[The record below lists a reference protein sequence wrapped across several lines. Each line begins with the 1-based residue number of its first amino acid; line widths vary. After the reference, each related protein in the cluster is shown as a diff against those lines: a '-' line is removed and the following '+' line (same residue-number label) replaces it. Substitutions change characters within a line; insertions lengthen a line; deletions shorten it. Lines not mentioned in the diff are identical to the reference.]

1 MHTSRNPCY
10 LRWRWISQR
19 HSGSYRSGSLK
30 DNFAAQFNSSRLG
43 GVAMLRKHAATLVTV
58 TLMLAGALVAESR
71 KELHFTVG
79 PRAGVSVMN
88 PYGSISVK
96 PSQNNTVVV
105 NAVLHSDRVE
115 VDNNQSG
122 NRVDIQSHL
131 LPGAD
136 AESGR
141 VDYEILVPAD
151 ASITLHSSTG
161 SLHAEKLHGDVNLEG
176 PGAAVDVR
184 DISDAHVHVKTMNG
198 AVNLDNIQNGHV
210 EVDSLS
216 GEVTLNSVNGS
227 LVQVVSTS
235 GRINY
240 VGDFGNSGEYR
251 LTSHSG
257 DIDAT
262 IPEWTSADV
271 IARSVRGEVH
281 DDIPLQPK
289 THTYFP
295 LDKGRAFAGTVGRVA
310 VSSTVVLRT
319 FSGKIH
325 LRKRSEKQ

>member
-1 MHTSRNPCY
+1 
-10 LRWRWISQR
+10 
-19 HSGSYRSGSLK
+19 
-30 DNFAAQFNSSRLG
+30 
-43 GVAMLRKHAATLVTV
+43 MLRSTAQLATITV
-58 TLMLAGALVAESR
+58 IVAGTLLAQNK
-71 KELHFTVG
+71 KEFHFTVG
-79 PRAGVSVMN
+79 ARSGVSVVN
-88 PYGSISVK
+88 PYGSIVVK
-96 PSQNNTVVV
+96 PSSGNTVLVT
-105 NAVLHSDRVE
+105 AILHSDKVE
-115 VDNNQSG
+115 VDNNQTG
-122 NRVDIQSHL
+122 NRVDLTSHL

-136 AESGR
+136 ADSGR

-151 ASITLHSSTG
+151 ASITLHSSSGT
-161 SLHAEKLHGDVNLEG
+161 LRAEKLHGDVNLEG
-176 PGAAVDVR
+176 PGAAVEVR

-198 AVNLDNIQNGHV
+198 AVNLDNIKNGHV

-216 GEVTLNSVNGS
+216 GEVTLHEVNGS

-240 VGDFGNSGEYR
+240 IGDFGNSGEYR

-271 IARSVRGEVH
+271 SARSVRGEVH

-295 LDKGRAFAGTVGRVA
+295 LDKGRTMGRVA

-325 LRKRSEKQ
+325 LRKRTDKQP

>member
-1 MHTSRNPCY
+1 MVSAR
-10 LRWRWISQR
+10 
-19 HSGSYRSGSLK
+19 
-30 DNFAAQFNSSRLG
+30 
-43 GVAMLRKHAATLVTV
+43 AATLVAIGVIV
-58 TLMLAGALVAESR
+58 TGTLLAETKKEYHYSVGA
-71 KELHFTVG
+71 K
-79 PRAGVSVMN
+79 AGVSVMN

-96 PSQNNTVVV
+96 PSLNNTVVV
-105 NAVLHSDRVE
+105 NAVLHSDKVE
-115 VDNNQSG
+115 IDNSQSG

-131 LPGAD
+131 LEGAD

-151 ASITLHSSTG
+151 ASITLRSSTG
-161 SLHAEKLHGDVNLEG
+161 SLHAEKLHGDVRLEG
-176 PGAAVDVR
+176 PGATVDVR

-216 GEVTLNSVNGS
+216 GEVTMKGVNGPV
-227 LVQVVSTS
+227 VQVVSTS
-235 GRINY
+235 GRIVY
-240 VGDFGNSGEYR
+240 VGDFGKSGEYR

-271 IARSVRGEVH
+271 SARSVRGEVH

-289 THTYFP
+289 AHNYFP
-295 LDKGRAFAGTVGRVA
+295 IDKGRAFAGTMGKMA
-310 VSSTVVLRT
+310 ASSTVVLRT

>member
-1 MHTSRNPCY
+1 MESKR
-10 LRWRWISQR
+10 
-19 HSGSYRSGSLK
+19 
-30 DNFAAQFNSSRLG
+30 AAKLVAI
-43 GVAMLRKHAATLVTV
+43 GVIV
-58 TLMLAGALVAESR
+58 AGALVAESK
-71 KELHFTVG
+71 KEFHFTVG
-79 PRAGVSVMN
+79 PKAGVSVVN

-96 PSQNNTVVV
+96 PSTSNMVVV
-105 NAVLHSDRVE
+105 NAILHSDKVE

-131 LPGAD
+131 LAGAD
-136 AESGR
+136 ADSGR
-141 VDYEILVPAD
+141 VDYEVLIPVD

-161 SLHAEKLHGDVNLEG
+161 SLHAEKLHGDMSLEG
-176 PGAAVDVR
+176 PGAQVDVR
-184 DISDAHVHVKTMNG
+184 DISDVHVHVKTMNG
-198 AVNLDNIQNGHV
+198 AVNLENIKNGHV
-210 EVDSLS
+210 EIDSLS
-216 GEVTLNSVNGS
+216 GEVTLRQVNGP

-240 VGDFGNSGEYR
+240 IGDFGNSGEYR

-257 DIDAT
+257 DIEAT

-271 IARSVRGEVH
+271 SARSTRGEVH

-289 THTYFP
+289 THTWFP
-295 LDKGRAFAGTVGRVA
+295 MDKGRAFAGTMGRVA
-310 VSSTVVLRT
+310 ASSTVVLRT

>member
-1 MHTSRNPCY
+1 
-10 LRWRWISQR
+10 
-19 HSGSYRSGSLK
+19 
-30 DNFAAQFNSSRLG
+30 
-43 GVAMLRKHAATLVTV
+43 MLRKHAATLVTV
-58 TLMLAGALVAESR
+58 TVILAGTLVAESR
-71 KELHFTVG
+71 KELRFTVG

-96 PSQNNTVVV
+96 PSQNNTVIV

-198 AVNLDNIQNGHV
+198 AVNLDNIKNGHV

-240 VGDFGNSGEYR
+240 IGDFGNSGEYR

-271 IARSVRGEVH
+271 SARSVRGEVH

>member
-1 MHTSRNPCY
+1 MWSSDTARSTAR
-10 LRWRWISQR
+10 RVTIS
-19 HSGSYRSGSLK
+19 
-30 DNFAAQFNSSRLG
+30 
-43 GVAMLRKHAATLVTV
+43 VI
-58 TLMLAGALVAESR
+58 LAGAIAGTALGQTK
-71 KELHFTVG
+71 KEFHFAVG
-79 PRAGVSVMN
+79 PHAGVSVTN

-96 PSQNNTVVV
+96 PSSGSVVVV
-105 NAVLHSDRVE
+105 NAVVHSDKVE

-131 LPGAD
+131 LAGAD
-136 AESGR
+136 AQSGR
-141 VDYEILVPAD
+141 VDYDILVPAD
-151 ASITLHSSTG
+151 ASVTLRSSTG
-161 SLHAEKLHGDVNLEG
+161 SLHAEKLHGDVSLEG
-176 PGAAVDVR
+176 PGAEVDVR

-198 AVNLDNIQNGHV
+198 SVNLDNIKNGHV

-216 GEVTLNSVNGS
+216 GTVTLNRVNGA

-240 VGDFGNSGEYR
+240 TGDFGNSGEYR

-257 DIDAT
+257 DIEAT

-271 IARSVRGEVH
+271 SARSVRGQVQ

-289 THTYFP
+289 SHTWYSI
-295 LDKGRAFAGTVGRVA
+295 DKGRAFAGTMGRVA
-310 VSSTVVLRT
+310 MSSTVVLRT

-325 LRKRSEKQ
+325 LRKRTEKQSQ

>member
-1 MHTSRNPCY
+1 M
-10 LRWRWISQR
+10 
-19 HSGSYRSGSLK
+19 GK
-30 DNFAAQFNSSRLG
+30 FSSRTRGQGWIGRFGESDMVRKRAAKLVVI
-43 GVAMLRKHAATLVTV
+43 GVLAAGTLV
-58 TLMLAGALVAESR
+58 AQS
-71 KELHFTVG
+71 KKQYHFTVA
-79 PRAGVSVMN
+79 PKAGISVIN

-105 NAVLHSDRVE
+105 NAVLHSDKVE
-115 VDNNQSG
+115 VDNSQNG

-131 LPGAD
+131 LAGAD

-141 VDYEILVPAD
+141 VDYEVLIPAD
-151 ASITLHSSTG
+151 ASITLHSSSG
-161 SLHAEKLHGDVNLEG
+161 SLRAENLQGDVSLEG
-176 PGAAVDVR
+176 AASAVDVR
-184 DISDAHVHVKTMNG
+184 DISNAHVHVKTMNG
-198 AVNLDNIQNGHV
+198 TVNLANIQNGHV

-216 GEVTLNSVNGS
+216 GEVTLTGVTGP

-257 DIDAT
+257 DIEAT

-271 IARSVRGEVH
+271 SARSVRGEVH

-289 THTYFP
+289 SHTWFP
-295 LDKGRAFAGTVGRVA
+295 VDKGRAFAGTMGRVA
-310 VSSTVVLRT
+310 VSSTVILRT
-319 FSGKIH
+319 FNGKIH

>member
-1 MHTSRNPCY
+1 MNMLSR
-10 LRWRWISQR
+10 R
-19 HSGSYRSGSLK
+19 
-30 DNFAAQFNSSRLG
+30 AAELI
-43 GVAMLRKHAATLVTV
+43 TVTV
-58 TLMLAGALVAESR
+58 IMAGTLVAESK
-71 KELHFTVG
+71 KEFRFTVG
-79 PRAGVSVMN
+79 PRAGVSVIN

-96 PSQNNTVVV
+96 PSLTNTVSIT
-105 NAVLHSDRVE
+105 AILHSDKVE

-131 LPGAD
+131 LSGAD

-161 SLHAEKLHGDVNLEG
+161 SLHAEKLHGDVSLEG
-176 PGAAVDVR
+176 PGAQVDVR

-198 AVNLDNIQNGHV
+198 AVNLDNIKNGHV

-216 GEVTLNSVNGS
+216 GEITLNSVNGS

-240 VGDFGNSGEYR
+240 IGDFGNSGEYR

-257 DIDAT
+257 DINAT

-271 IARSVRGEVH
+271 SARSVRGEVH

-289 THTYFP
+289 THTYFT

>member
-1 MHTSRNPCY
+1 MEGKR
-10 LRWRWISQR
+10 
-19 HSGSYRSGSLK
+19 
-30 DNFAAQFNSSRLG
+30 AAKLVAI
-43 GVAMLRKHAATLVTV
+43 GVIV
-58 TLMLAGALVAESR
+58 AGTLVAESK
-71 KELHFTVG
+71 KEFHFSVG
-79 PRAGVSVMN
+79 PRACVSVTN
-88 PYGSISVK
+88 PYGSITVR
-96 PSQNNTVVV
+96 PSLNHTVVLS
-105 NAVLHSDRVE
+105 ASLHSDKVE
-115 VDNNQSG
+115 VDNSQSG

-131 LPGAD
+131 LTGSD
-136 AESGR
+136 SDSGR
-141 VDYEILVPAD
+141 VDYEILVPPD
-151 ASITLHSSTG
+151 ASITLHSNTG
-161 SLHAEKLHGDVNLEG
+161 SLYAEKLHGDVSLEG

-198 AVNLDNIQNGHV
+198 SVNLDNIKNGHV

-216 GEVTLNSVNGS
+216 GEVTLNGVNGS

-240 VGDFGNSGEYR
+240 IGDFGNSGEYR

-257 DIDAT
+257 NIDAT

-271 IARSVRGEVH
+271 SARSIRGEVH

-289 THTYFP
+289 THTYFT
-295 LDKGRAFAGTVGRVA
+295 LNKERAFAGTMGRVA

-325 LRKRSEKQ
+325 LRKRADKQ

>member
-1 MHTSRNPCY
+1 MLSKN
-10 LRWRWISQR
+10 
-19 HSGSYRSGSLK
+19 
-30 DNFAAQFNSSRLG
+30 AA
-43 GVAMLRKHAATLVTV
+43 KLVTV
-58 TLMLAGALVAESR
+58 TVILAGTLAAQNK
-71 KELHFTVG
+71 KEFHFTVG
-79 PRAGVSVMN
+79 PRAGLSVMN

-96 PSQNNTVVV
+96 PSLG
-105 NAVLHSDRVE
+105 NAVMVTAILHSDKVE

-131 LPGAD
+131 LAGAD

-151 ASITLHSSTG
+151 ASVTLHSSTG
-161 SLHAEKLHGDVNLEG
+161 TLHAEKLHGDVSLEG
-176 PGAAVDVR
+176 PGADVDVR

-198 AVNLDNIQNGHV
+198 SVNLDNIKNGHV

-216 GEVTLNSVNGS
+216 GEVTLNGVNGS

-235 GRINY
+235 GGIHY
-240 VGDFGNSGEYR
+240 IGDFGNSGEYR

-271 IARSVRGEVH
+271 SARSIRGEVH

-295 LDKGRAFAGTVGRVA
+295 LDKGRAFAGTMGRVA

-325 LRKRSEKQ
+325 LRKRAENK

>member
-1 MHTSRNPCY
+1 MLSR
-10 LRWRWISQR
+10 R
-19 HSGSYRSGSLK
+19 
-30 DNFAAQFNSSRLG
+30 AAELIT
-43 GVAMLRKHAATLVTV
+43 VTVIMAATLV
-58 TLMLAGALVAESR
+58 AESK
-71 KELHFTVG
+71 KEFHFTVG
-79 PRAGVSVMN
+79 PRAGVSVIN

-96 PSQNNTVVV
+96 PSLTNTVSIT
-105 NAVLHSDRVE
+105 AILHSDKVE

-131 LPGAD
+131 LSGAD

-161 SLHAEKLHGDVNLEG
+161 SLHAEKLHGDVSLEG
-176 PGAAVDVR
+176 PGAQVDVR

-198 AVNLDNIQNGHV
+198 AVNLDNIKNGHV

-216 GEVTLNSVNGS
+216 GEITLHSVNGS

-240 VGDFGNSGEYR
+240 IGDFGNSGEYR

-257 DIDAT
+257 DINAT

-271 IARSVRGEVH
+271 SARSVRGEVH

-289 THTYFP
+289 THTYFT

>member
-1 MHTSRNPCY
+1 MVTKYATRAVAIGFIVAGTLFAQSRREY
-10 LRWRWISQR
+10 
-19 HSGSYRSGSLK
+19 
-30 DNFAAQFNSSRLG
+30 
-43 GVAMLRKHAATLVTV
+43 
-58 TLMLAGALVAESR
+58 
-71 KELHFTVG
+71 HFSVG
-79 PRAGVSVMN
+79 PRAGISVTN

-96 PSQNNTVVV
+96 PSPNNAVVV
-105 NAVLHSDRVE
+105 NAVLHSDKVE
-115 VDNNQSG
+115 VDNSQSG
-122 NRVDIQSHL
+122 NRVDIESHL
-131 LPGAD
+131 LSGAD

-141 VDYEILVPAD
+141 VDYELLIPVD
-151 ASITLHSSTG
+151 ASITLHSSNG
-161 SLHAEKLHGDVNLEG
+161 SLHAEKLHGDVSLEG
-176 PGAAVDVR
+176 AGAAVDVH

-198 AVNLDNIQNGHV
+198 AVSLANIQNGHV

-216 GEVTLNSVNGS
+216 GDVTLNSVTGP

-240 VGDFGNSGEYR
+240 TGDFGNSGEYR

-257 DIDAT
+257 DIEAT

-271 IARSVRGEVH
+271 SARSVRGEVH

-289 THTYFP
+289 SHTSFVM
-295 LDKGRAFAGTVGRVA
+295 DKGRAFAGTVGRVA
-310 VSSTVVLRT
+310 MSSTVILRT

>member
-1 MHTSRNPCY
+1 MLSRN
-10 LRWRWISQR
+10 
-19 HSGSYRSGSLK
+19 
-30 DNFAAQFNSSRLG
+30 AAK
-43 GVAMLRKHAATLVTV
+43 VVTV
-58 TLMLAGALVAESR
+58 TVILAGTLVAQNK
-71 KELHFTVG
+71 KEYHFAVG
-79 PRAGVSVMN
+79 PRAGVSVIN

-96 PSQNNTVVV
+96 PSLNNTVIVT
-105 NAVLHSDRVE
+105 AVLHSDKVE

-131 LPGAD
+131 LAGAD
-136 AESGR
+136 AQSGR

-161 SLHAEKLHGDVNLEG
+161 TLHAEKLHGDVNLEG
-176 PGAAVDVR
+176 PGADVDVR

-198 AVNLDNIQNGHV
+198 SVNLDNIKNGHV

-216 GEVTLNSVNGS
+216 GEVTLNGVNGS

-235 GRINY
+235 GGIHY
-240 VGDFGNSGEYR
+240 IGDFGNSGEYR

-257 DIDAT
+257 DIEAT

-271 IARSVRGEVH
+271 SARSVRGEVH

-289 THTYFP
+289 SHTYFP

-325 LRKRSEKQ
+325 LRKRADNK

>member
-1 MHTSRNPCY
+1 MLSKN
-10 LRWRWISQR
+10 
-19 HSGSYRSGSLK
+19 
-30 DNFAAQFNSSRLG
+30 AAR
-43 GVAMLRKHAATLVTV
+43 LVTV
-58 TLMLAGALVAESR
+58 TVILAGTLAAQNK
-71 KELHFTVG
+71 KEFHFTVG
-79 PRAGVSVMN
+79 PRAGLSVMN

-96 PSQNNTVVV
+96 PSLG
-105 NAVLHSDRVE
+105 NAVMVTAILHSDKVE

-131 LPGAD
+131 LAGAD

-151 ASITLHSSTG
+151 ASVTLHSSTG
-161 SLHAEKLHGDVNLEG
+161 TLHAEKLHGDVSLEG
-176 PGAAVDVR
+176 PGADVDVR

-198 AVNLDNIQNGHV
+198 SVNLDNIKNGHV

-216 GEVTLNSVNGS
+216 GEVTLNGVNGS

-235 GRINY
+235 GGIHY
-240 VGDFGNSGEYR
+240 IGDFGNSGEYR

-271 IARSVRGEVH
+271 SARSVRGEVH

-295 LDKGRAFAGTVGRVA
+295 LDKGRAFAGTMGRVA

-325 LRKRSEKQ
+325 LRKRAENK

>member
-1 MHTSRNPCY
+1 MVSR
-10 LRWRWISQR
+10 RTAKMVAI
-19 HSGSYRSGSLK
+19 
-30 DNFAAQFNSSRLG
+30 
-43 GVAMLRKHAATLVTV
+43 GVLV
-58 TLMLAGALVAESR
+58 AGALVAESK
-71 KELHFTVG
+71 KEFHFTVG
-79 PRAGVSVMN
+79 PKAGVSVMN
-88 PYGSISVK
+88 PYGSISVR
-96 PSQNNTVVV
+96 PSTNNMVVV
-105 NAVLHSDRVE
+105 NAVLHSDKVE
-115 VDNNQSG
+115 VDNSQTG

-131 LPGAD
+131 LAGAD

-141 VDYEILVPAD
+141 VDYEVLVPSD
-151 ASITLHSSTG
+151 ASVTLHSSTG
-161 SLHAEKLHGDVNLEG
+161 SLHAEKLHGDVSLEG
-176 PGAAVDVR
+176 PGATVDVR
-184 DISDAHVHVKTMNG
+184 DVSDAHVHVKTMNG
-198 AVNLDNIQNGHV
+198 TVTLNNIRNGHV

-216 GEVTLNSVNGS
+216 GEVTLTGVNGP

-240 VGDFGNSGEYR
+240 IGDFGNSGEYR

-257 DIDAT
+257 DIEAT

-271 IARSVRGEVH
+271 VAHSVRGEVH

-289 THTYFP
+289 THTWFP
-295 LDKGRAFAGTVGRVA
+295 VDKGRAFAGTMGRVA

>member
-1 MHTSRNPCY
+1 MILTQQRIGLRTVIFAPSIGPYIRQSYIGDLGMWSR
-10 LRWRWISQR
+10 RT
-19 HSGSYRSGSLK
+19 
-30 DNFAAQFNSSRLG
+30 AE
-43 GVAMLRKHAATLVTV
+43 LVTV
-58 TLMLAGALVAESR
+58 TALMAGTVLVAQTR
-71 KELHFTVG
+71 KEFKFPVG
-79 PRAGVSVMN
+79 PHAGISVVN

-96 PSQNNTVVV
+96 PSANGTVFV
-105 NAVLHSDRVE
+105 NAIVHSDKVE

-136 AESGR
+136 AQSGR
-141 VDYEILVPAD
+141 VDYEIQVPAD

-161 SLHAEKLHGDVNLEG
+161 SLHAEKLHGDVSLEG
-176 PGAAVDVR
+176 PGAEVDVR

-198 AVNLDNIQNGHV
+198 AVNLDNITNGHV

-216 GEVTLNSVNGS
+216 GTITLNSVNGS

-240 VGDFGNSGEYR
+240 IGDFGNSGEYR

-257 DIDAT
+257 DIEAT

-271 IARSVRGEVH
+271 TARSVRGEVQ

-289 THTYFP
+289 THTF
-295 LDKGRAFAGTVGRVA
+295 LALEKGRAFAGTMGRVA
-310 VSSTVVLRT
+310 MSSTVVLRT

-325 LRKRSEKQ
+325 LRKRTDKQSQ

>member
-1 MHTSRNPCY
+1 MVSKR
-10 LRWRWISQR
+10 
-19 HSGSYRSGSLK
+19 
-30 DNFAAQFNSSRLG
+30 
-43 GVAMLRKHAATLVTV
+43 
-58 TLMLAGALVAESR
+58 GAKLVAIGVIVAGTLIAETK
-71 KELHFTVG
+71 KELHFSVG
-79 PRAGVSVMN
+79 AKAGVSVVN

-96 PSQNNTVVV
+96 PSTNNTVVI
-105 NAVLHSDRVE
+105 NAVLHSDKVE

-131 LPGAD
+131 LAGAD

-141 VDYEILVPAD
+141 VDYEVLVPAD

-161 SLHAEKLHGDVNLEG
+161 SLRAEKLHGDLSLEG
-176 PGAAVDVR
+176 PGSSVDIR
-184 DISDAHVHVKTMNG
+184 DISNAHVHVKTMNG
-198 AVNLDNIQNGHV
+198 PVNLDNIQNGHV

-216 GEVTLNSVNGS
+216 GEITLHGVTGPV
-227 LVQVVSTS
+227 VQVVSTS

-240 VGDFGNSGEYR
+240 IGDFGKSGEYR

-257 DIDAT
+257 DIEAT

-271 IARSVRGEVH
+271 SARSVRGEVS

-289 THTYFP
+289 AHSYFAI
-295 LDKGRAFAGTVGRVA
+295 DKGRAFAGTVGKMA
-310 VSSTVVLRT
+310 VSSTVVLRS

>member
-1 MHTSRNPCY
+1 M
-10 LRWRWISQR
+10 
-19 HSGSYRSGSLK
+19 LK
-30 DNFAAQFNSSRLG
+30 RQAGKLMAAGLIATGALLAQGQVAAQSKKDYHFAVGS
-43 GVAMLRKHAATLVTV
+43 K
-58 TLMLAGALVAESR
+58 AGISII
-71 KELHFTVG
+71 
-79 PRAGVSVMN
+79 N

-96 PSQNNTVVV
+96 PSSNNTVIV
-105 NAVLHSDRVE
+105 NAILHSDKVE
-115 VDNNQSG
+115 VDNSQNG

-141 VDYEILVPAD
+141 VDYEVLVPAD

-161 SLHAEKLHGDVNLEG
+161 SLRAEKLHGDVSLEG
-176 PGAAVDVR
+176 PGAAVELR

-198 AVNLDNIQNGHV
+198 SVNLDNIQNGHV
-210 EVDSLS
+210 EIDSLS
-216 GEVTLNSVNGS
+216 GEVLLKEVNGPV
-227 LVQVVSTS
+227 VQVVSTS
-235 GRINY
+235 GRITY
-240 VGDFGNSGEYR
+240 IGDFGKSGEYR

-271 IARSVRGEVH
+271 SARSVRGEVH

-289 THTYFP
+289 THSYFP
-295 LDKGRAFAGTVGRVA
+295 VDKGRAFAGTMGKMA